1 MKHISLTISHSFV
14 SVYFSV
20 AEIRWRTLVRI
31 ASRRDSMTWS
41 KYRNV
46 YGACTQPAY
55 RIFDEMCTFHRQIV
69 TPLRTPFEWKT
80 NRAKEN
86 DENVTNEI
94 DSFLVIAL
102 WRQTPK
108 KCKCHY
114 LFNRQENFEW
124 ATMHFSVRM
133 SFETWDDNDACAQS
147 RLRRRR
153 RPRHRDHRSLIH
165 SFHFTEFPYAQYFCL
180 EFACSFRRIDLN
192 IILFIDERKIQ

>member
-69 TPLRTPFEWKT
+69 TPLRTHHLNGKRTERKRTMKMWRTKSTHFWWLHFEGKRQR
-80 NRAKEN
+80 NV
-86 DENVTNEI
+86 NVTIYSTDKRISNEQRCI
-94 DSFLVIAL
+94 SVFE
-102 WRQTPK
+102 
-108 KCKCHY
+108 CHSK
-114 LFNRQENFEW
+114 REMT
-124 ATMHFSVRM
+124 TMHALSLVWGDG
-133 SFETWDDNDACAQS
+133 ED
-147 RLRRRR
+147 
-153 RPRHRDHRSLIH
+153 RDI
-165 SFHFTEFPYAQYFCL
+165 EI
-180 EFACSFRRIDLN
+180 IDL
-192 IILFIDERKIQ
+192 